1 MSDIQVRSQFLHDIT
16 TKFVMRNF
24 YLIVTNLLDIMF
36 RNKETSCGDRAKMK
50 NFLKLCESLLGG
62 LALVVSAVLS
72 WILEYFIGNI
82 AMLAVVLG
90 GIIFAVLNPE
100 LMSGQ

>member
-1 MSDIQVRSQFLHDIT
+1 MKKLPQIVRI
-16 TKFVMRNF
+16 
-24 YLIVTNLLDIMF
+24 
-36 RNKETSCGDRAKMK
+36 
-50 NFLKLCESLLGG
+50 LLGG
-62 LALVVSAVLS
+62 LALVISAVLS

-100 LMSGQ
+100 LMSGR

>member
-1 MSDIQVRSQFLHDIT
+1 MKKLPQIVRI
-16 TKFVMRNF
+16 
-24 YLIVTNLLDIMF
+24 
-36 RNKETSCGDRAKMK
+36 
-50 NFLKLCESLLGG
+50 LLGG

>member
-1 MSDIQVRSQFLHDIT
+1 MKKLPQIVRI
-16 TKFVMRNF
+16 
-24 YLIVTNLLDIMF
+24 
-36 RNKETSCGDRAKMK
+36 
-50 NFLKLCESLLGG
+50 LLGG
-62 LALVVSAVLS
+62 LAIVVSAVLS

-82 AMLAVVLG
+82 AMLTVVLG

>member
-1 MSDIQVRSQFLHDIT
+1 MKKLSQIVRI
-16 TKFVMRNF
+16 
-24 YLIVTNLLDIMF
+24 
-36 RNKETSCGDRAKMK
+36 
-50 NFLKLCESLLGG
+50 LLGG

-82 AMLAVVLG
+82 AMLAVVLD

>member
-1 MSDIQVRSQFLHDIT
+1 MKKLPQIVRI
-16 TKFVMRNF
+16 
-24 YLIVTNLLDIMF
+24 
-36 RNKETSCGDRAKMK
+36 
-50 NFLKLCESLLGG
+50 LLGG

-100 LMSGQ
+100 LMSGR

>member
-1 MSDIQVRSQFLHDIT
+1 MKKLPQIVRI
-16 TKFVMRNF
+16 
-24 YLIVTNLLDIMF
+24 
-36 RNKETSCGDRAKMK
+36 
-50 NFLKLCESLLGG
+50 LLGG

-72 WILEYFIGNI
+72 WILECFIGNI

-90 GIIFAVLNPE
+90 GIIFVVLNPE

>member
-1 MSDIQVRSQFLHDIT
+1 MKKLPQIVRI
-16 TKFVMRNF
+16 
-24 YLIVTNLLDIMF
+24 
-36 RNKETSCGDRAKMK
+36 
-50 NFLKLCESLLGG
+50 LLGG
-62 LALVVSAVLS
+62 LALVASAVLS

-82 AMLAVVLG
+82 AMLTVVLG